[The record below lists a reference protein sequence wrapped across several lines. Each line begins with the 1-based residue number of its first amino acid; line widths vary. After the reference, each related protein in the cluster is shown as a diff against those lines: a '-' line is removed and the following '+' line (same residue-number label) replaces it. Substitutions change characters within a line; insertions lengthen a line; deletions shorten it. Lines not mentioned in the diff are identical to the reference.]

1 VTAGGVA
8 ALGLLLL
15 LAIGLAGWVWRAA
28 DAAEADDR

>member
-1 VTAGGVA
+1 MTPGGVA

-15 LAIGLAGWVWRAA
+15 LAIGLAVWVWRAA

>member
-1 VTAGGVA
+1 MTLGGAA

-15 LAIGLAGWVWRAA
+15 LAIGLAVWVWRAA